1 VDIKAARS
9 TRSKRKRGSSP
20 ESSASTRKRKE
31 TPRDNGN
38 GYEDFNKA
46 LDEDFEALGNT
57 SNGETCGITLA
68 SAHVD
73 HSQGTATVYHIWHVH
88 KSYMKL
94 HSDPSILAY
103 HLTGTSNN
111 LTQHIATVAKNC
123 REQQLQVLRENDKAI
138 ADIGQANIDNELSRT
153 QRAAG
158 RIFISLLHGLNAL
171 CNTPPDSLTSLQR
184 SVIYSYA
191 QAFDTIL
198 AIMST
203 TLTIY
208 ANGIEGHERI
218 GNKKRNSKGNCGKGR
233 SVEAVSSSL
242 NTLLLAIIASLDPKQ
257 RSHGT
262 LFEAILYVILSRV
275 GSRLFFFT
283 FNHER
288 SETVDGDIVIP
299 FPQGTASG
307 STELTTKQKVSITEG
322 KYLIQLLARAMT
334 LAPSFLGSILP
345 PSSTARLSRTCGAV
359 NRASASKPSA
369 AKSALTLLAKQKLQH
384 TLIEAMFG
392 DDNAQNEF
400 TERLTKP
407 KRFPPI
413 AAPPSV
419 DDEDVPTWFCEQVW
433 RLVGWE
439 LLEREEDL

>member
-1 VDIKAARS
+1 MDVS

-31 TPRDNGN
+31 RPREKDN

-46 LDEDFEALGNT
+46 LNEDFEALWNT
-57 SNGETCGITLA
+57 SNGETCSITLA
-68 SAHVD
+68 RAHVD
-73 HSQGTATVYHIWHVH
+73 YSQGTTTVYHIWHAH

-94 HSDPSILAY
+94 HSDPAVLAY
-103 HLTGTSNN
+103 HLTCISHN
-111 LTQHIATVAKNC
+111 LTQHLAAVAKNC
-123 REQQLQVLRENDKAI
+123 REQQLQVLREDNKTI
-138 ADIGQANIDNELSRT
+138 ADIGQAKVDDELSRT
-153 QRAAG
+153 QRAVG

-171 CNTPPDSLTSLQR
+171 CKEPQDSLTSVQS

-198 AIMST
+198 TIMST

-208 ANGIEGHERI
+208 ANGIENYESI
-218 GNKKRNSKGNCGKGR
+218 GNRKSNPKGKSGKGR
-233 SVEAVSSSL
+233 SVEVVSSTL
-242 NTLLLAIIASLDPKQ
+242 NTLLLAIIASLDPMQ

-262 LFEAILYVILSRV
+262 LFEAILYIILSRV
-275 GSRLFFFT
+275 GTRLFFFT

-299 FPQGTASG
+299 FPQARASG
-307 STELTTKQKVSITEG
+307 STELRASQKVAIIEG

-334 LAPSFLGSILP
+334 LAPSFLGSILS
-345 PSSTARLSRTCGAV
+345 PSSTARLSRSCGAV

-369 AKSALTLLAKQKLQH
+369 AKSALTLLAKQKLQR
-384 TLIEAMFG
+384 TLIDAMFG
-392 DDNAQNEF
+392 NDDTQNEF
-400 TERLTKP
+400 IERLAKQKP
-407 KRFPPI
+407 FPPI
-413 AAPPSV
+413 AAPPRI